1 MEVVQG
7 KYAGFCS
14 GIKRAWRQ
22 VKIAAQECPGSTF
35 VLGELL
41 HNNQAL
47 EELKN
52 WGVKTINNLEQIRNK
67 RGIVLIRA
75 HGEPPQT
82 FQKLAKMK
90 KIKVIDA
97 TCPNV
102 SLVQKLARQ
111 LEDRGYQVI
120 VCGEKNHPEARAT
133 IGCTKKGIIISSP
146 EEAEKL
152 VKGKRIGV
160 LSQTTFSSSVFKNI
174 CQILKKKT
182 KQFRSLG
189 TICNF
194 TKLAQKEARE
204 IAKEVD
210 LVIVIGGKQSE
221 NTKRLVEVAGE
232 IVPTYRIETQADIKE
247 RWLKNV
253 KMVGLLAGASTPSWV
268 INEVRKK
275 LEEY

>member
-111 LEDRGYQVI
+111 LEDRGYQVV
-120 VCGEKNHPEARAT
+120 VCGGKNHPEVLAT
-133 IGCTKKGIIISSP
+133 IGYTRRGIIISSP

-152 VKGKRIGV
+152 AKFEKIGV

-232 IVPTYRIETQADIKE
+232 IVPAHHIETQADIRE

-268 INEVRKK
+268 IDEVRKK